1 MSYDYDLFVIG
12 AGSGGVSAARRIGKE
27 YGARVAIAERDLV
40 GGTCVIRGCV
50 PKKLMVYASKF
61 SRSYKDAVGYGW
73 SPVAP
78 EFDWGKLV
86 TVVDHEVMRLNGI
99 YKKMLRDANV
109 ELFEQSAS
117 LVDAHTIKLAENVT
131 QGLSQRTVTA
141 EKILIAVGGEA
152 VRPAIPGVELTLT
165 SREIFKLPQQPQ
177 KLAVIGAGYIAVE
190 FAGIMQGLGTQVTQI
205 IRGDKFLRGFDEDLR
220 DGIYEGMIQKGIRIL
235 NHAHL
240 HQIEE
245 IPEGL
250 KVTFKQTD
258 LEISLV
264 VDAVLMAIGRVPN
277 FAGLGLENA
286 GVEVVMGAHAESLP
300 NIGGYTIN
308 SAIAVDEYS
317 RTSVPHIFA
326 VGDCTNRINL
336 TPVAIAEGRAF
347 ADSEFGD
354 NPRIPSHENVA
365 SAIFSQPEG
374 ASVGL
379 TETQAREQLGDK
391 VKIFRAKFRPM
402 FQTLA
407 GGEDKV
413 TVKLVVDAITD
424 RILGAHMVGDSA
436 AEIMQGIAIA
446 IKMGATKKD
455 FDATIGIHPSTAEEF
470 VTMR

>member
-61 SRSYKDAVGYGW
+61 SRAYKDAVGYGW

-78 EFDWGKLV
+78 DFDWNKLV
-86 TVVDHEVMRLNGI
+86 TVVDQEVMRLNGI

-109 ELFEQSAS
+109 ELFEEGAS
-117 LVDAHTIKLAENVT
+117 FLDAHTLQVGE
-131 QGLSQRTVTA
+131 RTVTA

-152 VRPAIPGVELTLT
+152 VRPPIPGAELTIT
-165 SREIFKLPQQPQ
+165 SREMFKLLHQPQ
-177 KLAVIGAGYIAVE
+177 KLLVIGAGYIAVE
-190 FAGIMQGLGTQVTQI
+190 FAGIMQGLGSQVTQI
-205 IRGDKFLRGFDEDLR
+205 IRGENFLRGFDEDVR
-220 DGIYEGMIQKGIRIL
+220 QGIHEGMIQKGIRIL

-240 HQIEE
+240 LRVEQV
-245 IPEGL
+245 PEGL

-264 VDAVLMAIGRVPN
+264 VDAVLTAIGRVPN
-277 FAGLGLENA
+277 FDGLGLEKA
-286 GVEVVMGAHAESLP
+286 GVEVVLGAHAESLP
-300 NIGGYTIN
+300 NIGGYTVN

-317 RTSVPHIFA
+317 RTSQHHIFA

-354 NPRIPSHENVA
+354 NPRIPDHENVA
-365 SAIFSQPEG
+365 SAIFSQPEA

-379 TETQAREQLGDK
+379 TETQARVQLGDQ

-413 TVKLVVDAITD
+413 TVKLVVDAVTD
-424 RILGAHMVGDSA
+424 RILGAHMVGDNA
-436 AEIMQGIAIA
+436 AEIMQGVAIA
-446 IKMGATKKD
+446 LKMGATKKD
-455 FDATIGIHPSTAEEF
+455 FDATIGLHPSTAEEF